1 MEDKGTK
8 RLVAKSTAEYRGVQI
23 METETGVVVFMATR
37 RYDCKDLAEATALID
52 TVLTMIA
59 KMIEPATHYIAPAR
73 Q

>member
-1 MEDKGTK
+1 MADNGK

-23 METETGVVVFMATR
+23 METESGCTVFMAGR
-37 RYDCKDLAEATALID
+37 RYDCKDLPEATALID

-59 KMIEPATHYIAPAR
+59 SMMEPGTHYIAPA